1 MIRMRFLLATVLL
14 TLTLVTGVLAQ
25 PAPYEFSSAEG
36 ESVRWIDDK
45 HVEVHRPGNEPSVGT
60 YRITEG
66 PSGRSEIRIELPDG
80 SKVAYEM
87 ATQGLRNLETGKV
100 LGFEPDKPPKTTE

>member
-1 MIRMRFLLATVLL
+1 MIRMKVVLATIFLSLLLAI
-14 TLTLVTGVLAQ
+14 GAAAQ

-45 HVEVHRPGNEPSVGT
+45 QIEVHRPGKEPSIGT
-60 YRITEG
+60 YRVTEG

-80 SKVAYEM
+80 SKIAYEM
-87 ATQGLRNLETGKV
+87 MTKGLRNLETGKV
-100 LGFEPDKPPKTTE
+100 LGFEPDKPPQTTE